1 MSSGSF
7 FTPSSFKR
15 HQAASAAGAPPLI
28 LTSTR
33 NNPRYNQTASS
44 NLSNSSKW
52 PIPFGISYRTLNES
66 HRNSYSSRLS
76 SSSSYNNLINR
87 QHGSRS
93 TRTASHHSSYQNPS
107 KMEQSSNNSTATS
120 TNTSSNA
127 NIISSTSS
135 STCSTV
141 KHLVDNSEK
150 SPSSL
155 SSPNSTVA
163 IDKLKPEANNDQTTI
178 SVSSLAS
185 NLDSSNNVTDNVN
198 NNSNNCTIDS
208 CSMSNCTDTTNHHH
222 SVGNSNDLN
231 QTNSTNSDFLMS
243 LNAPKFGRPVP
254 NRVFVGGI
262 PADVTEHDVRQLFA
276 QYGSI
281 NSVKI
286 INDKAGVSRGY
297 GFVTFDSEDD
307 AQKVIKEADNLII
320 KHRKLNVSPAVMK
333 HPTNAFADSRVFPN
347 GSFIY
352 PQLPLSSAA
361 ANYSQFFPENFHGV
375 CAAEGMPLYQ
385 IAGMNGHFM
394 SSCPSFITSPTT
406 PQYLT
411 QSASNAYGSPYPNT
425 TGYLYSN
432 VPPTPT
438 PVNIQLPSQH
448 SMYHTPSHQHAS
460 QHLMSGTSM
469 PNTHPFQYSTAH
481 CAAPTQT
488 NGTLPNGPAP
498 MHAMRYTM
506 PPNHTLTLSS
516 QPSQMNQMS
525 DMSNLNGAGNMT
537 QGSGSQMGSALL
549 QHHPHSHQTAL
560 YNYPTS
566 LVPGTHA
573 MANNNGNGMTCVPA
587 NMHLKADG
595 SGNIELMDNVQPA
608 LLNGHVMSN
617 NGSNNPVSNVTTI
630 PSTMHIGGNGYM
642 PQMMEMAIWPG
653 THLATNS
660 GTYCGPSVQP
670 NGVNYGGHSNGPNT
684 GAHHSNHINGNRNG
698 PLAHSTPATVISNNP
713 YQKTTGQHN
722 SVNMSN
728 GHSPNPS
735 SSSSTIS
742 ATMSGFLSSNSSNGL
757 GGNQANHNHN
767 HSSISSS
774 SSSSMKG
781 GGDKGSNG
789 RNGSSSYSSSHKKMY
804 NNMNG
809 NNQHYSNNNCSN
821 TSKSKLINCNI
832 PVNGNSRYHQTKPAV
847 TNDIIEQVPEKV
859 QHHSTRS
866 GKQQPPSS
874 MINGRSN
881 VTNGSSNMSSSSSSS
896 SSSVTNSSQSFIT
909 KTVNG
914 VQIYAL
920 ANNGS
925 ESIDSSANNNIP
937 NSPLVVHSPPTV
949 I

>member
-52 PIPFGISYRTLNES
+52 PISFGISYRTLNES

-120 TNTSSNA
+120 ATTSSNA

-185 NLDSSNNVTDNVN
+185 NLDSSLTLTANTTVANPIAPAATAAAAAVSSSSPLISHPPSNNVTDNVN

-231 QTNSTNSDFLMS
+231 QTNSTNSDFFMS

-286 INDKAGVSRGY
+286 INDRAGVSRGY

-684 GAHHSNHINGNRNG
+684 GAHHSNSHHHSHGTMNPPKPYQSLSTPSINGNRNG

-742 ATMSGFLSSNSSNGL
+742 ATMSGFLNST
-757 GGNQANHNHN
+757 
-767 HSSISSS
+767 
-774 SSSSMKG
+774 
-781 GGDKGSNG
+781 
-789 RNGSSSYSSSHKKMY
+789 YY
-804 NNMNG
+804 N
-809 NNQHYSNNNCSN
+809 Y
-821 TSKSKLINCNI
+821 
-832 PVNGNSRYHQTKPAV
+832 Y
-847 TNDIIEQVPEKV
+847 
-859 QHHSTRS
+859 
-866 GKQQPPSS
+866 
-874 MINGRSN
+874 
-881 VTNGSSNMSSSSSSS
+881 
-896 SSSVTNSSQSFIT
+896 
-909 KTVNG
+909 
-914 VQIYAL
+914 Y
-920 ANNGS
+920 
-925 ESIDSSANNNIP
+925 
-937 NSPLVVHSPPTV
+937 
-949 I
+949 